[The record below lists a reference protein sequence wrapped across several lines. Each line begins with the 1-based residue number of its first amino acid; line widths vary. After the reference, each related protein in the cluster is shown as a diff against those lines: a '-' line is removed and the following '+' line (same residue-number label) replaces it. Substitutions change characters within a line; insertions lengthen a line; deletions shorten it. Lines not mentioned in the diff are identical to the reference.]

1 MDVGGHGDC
10 YSPAERG
17 ESGRRGEGESSGAP
31 GFDGSVRVQ
40 ECVPDAGRSLKKKG
54 EAMAVWSSACGT
66 GSWQVEEVQ
75 RAKVRLSPF
84 QGPSLVNHTG
94 AQVNHR

>member
-40 ECVPDAGRSLKKKG
+40 ECVPDAGRSLKKKRG
-54 EAMAVWSSACGT
+54 
-66 GSWQVEEVQ
+66 
-75 RAKVRLSPF
+75 RP
-84 QGPSLVNHTG
+84 GPCG
-94 AQVNHR
+94 AQPVGQEAGR